1 MPITPVPSPSPSSP
15 PSEASARRRAGS
27 RVRVPL
33 ALAAACSAVT
43 ALALAPT
50 AQAVT
55 PLTATATYDCGTWG
69 SGLATLTAADS
80 GTSKTIKLTST
91 AITMPPGT
99 SADPNSIT
107 TTLKLTKTSGGTTSQ
122 VQFSGKANPGMSGS
136 TPITLGPLKLTSGTL
151 AAGDRT
157 DSAVLPTPPG
167 ATNWSLQIVASSPT
181 TATVPCVAT
190 SVQSA
195 AFTW

>member
-1 MPITPVPSPSPSSP
+1 MSVPSLRSPN
-15 PSEASARRRAGS
+15 RRRL
-27 RVRVPL
+27 PL
-33 ALAAACSAVT
+33 VLAAACSVAG

-55 PLTATATYDCGTWG
+55 PSTATATYDCGTWG
-69 SGLATLTAADS
+69 SGLATLTAVDS
-80 GTSKTIKLTST
+80 GTTKTIKINSM

-107 TTLKLTKTSGGTTSQ
+107 TTLKLTKTSGGVTSQ
-122 VQFSGKANPGMSGS
+122 VQFSGKTNPGMISPN
-136 TPITLGPLKLTSGTL
+136 PITLGPLKLTSGTL

-157 DSAVLPTPPG
+157 DSVVLSGPPS

-181 TATVPCVAT
+181 SATVPCVAT
-190 SVQSA
+190 VSQSA
-195 AFTW
+195 PFTW

>member
-1 MPITPVPSPSPSSP
+1 MSIISVRPSKARPSN
-15 PSEASARRRAGS
+15 RR

-33 ALAAACSAVT
+33 VLAAACSAAA

-55 PLTATATYDCGTWG
+55 PLTATATYNCGAWG

-80 GTSKTIKLTST
+80 GTAKTIKVTST
-91 AITMPPGT
+91 AITMPAGT

-107 TTLKLTKTSGGTTSQ
+107 TTLKLTKTSGGVTSQ
-122 VQFSGKANPGMSGS
+122 VQFSGKTNPGMSGGS
-136 TPITLGPLKLTSGTL
+136 PITLGPLKLTSGTL
-151 AAGDRT
+151 TAGDRT
-157 DSAVLPTPPG
+157 DSVVLPTPPS

-181 TATVPCVAT
+181 SATVPCVAT
-190 SVQSA
+190 TNQSA
-195 AFTW
+195 PFTW